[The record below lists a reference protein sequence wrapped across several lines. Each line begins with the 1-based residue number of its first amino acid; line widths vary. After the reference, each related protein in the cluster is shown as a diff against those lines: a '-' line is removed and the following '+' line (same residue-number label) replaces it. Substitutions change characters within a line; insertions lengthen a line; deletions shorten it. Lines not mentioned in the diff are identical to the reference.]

1 MDFHTMVSSFKRS
14 VLEEE
19 EISELTKASR
29 DRVERYIKDG
39 TPGRHTPRFSFENLF
54 GGQDIMRVMIPLG
67 TEIAGQATDMFE
79 RIVARG
85 WKPAF
90 TFKKVV
96 QKMRDVG
103 GREYE
108 KTLDL
113 PVLTMKKE
121 VEKVIPKGP
130 RAGEKITSVQKI
142 SLGKLVERFGTDE
155 DKAWWKENQ
164 NSLREMDNVQKYF
177 LKPYLNSFTT
187 SVGDSPQIV
196 ISRHPIDVARM
207 SDFSTTRSCHS
218 EGSSHFNCAIDES
231 KGHGMVAYLVRGR
244 DVKDYDLVN
253 RINDEE
259 IFGDQQVNFDG
270 PEPIARVRIYKLHNT
285 DTEQDFGVAESRVY
299 GVNVPDFLPA
309 VRQWLRQNQ
318 RDMWADEEGNID
330 PSAIG
335 NGDFIRIG
343 GSYADAEQSGGEIGD
358 LVAALFKDT
367 PLEEQADDIFGG
379 VGYRHEDYYDE
390 ESSDLIDIASNQV
403 VELVNAANRILDDG
417 DVPMGVYADV
427 EEGWDDIPFYVQG
440 GFSVDFK
447 FEYNDEW
454 DNNENRPL
462 VPDYR
467 SSWQHQREFAEEI
480 YTALYDK
487 ANIYGTGNQEI
498 ESSEENN
505 EITISYRDTF
515 EFETTGMESVEQLE
529 YQIDEALDKF
539 NDGYNTVYGVI
550 RKHLIEEGY
559 LPAGAFE
566 QTVQKLTGDDF
577 KGYKNLS
584 VLYDEEDPGDGIEI
598 INKETDPAMSMLTPY
613 GFAFHKVAKVD
624 GGAVGPFSVLAA
636 YQNDLRNPQ
645 RREQIN
651 ASIRSVFKKMANEA
665 FKYSLKQVPL
675 PFDKKFQAKPKNM
688 RDMMPMSFSAELGTS
703 TAELEP
709 KQFDVGVRFKLKIDF
724 RTSQEEID
732 RVEAFVEY
740 LDEHIDVLYKAA
752 ERVAQN
758 LRKQVASQLETQ
770 PVVQFEE
777 NTLRE
782 AIKKAIKE
790 RLLSEQ
796 SEFETRMFQVNLKI
810 QVDSSIGGGIE
821 QKLNRIR
828 AIEGVTVVSHDEP
841 QTSIGRETIEARI
854 KFHPDSDALRPGTY
868 VTQIL
873 VPEINSSKLVPGVK
887 VIDIVRGSLKRLDK

>member
-1 MDFHTMVSSFKRS
+1 MDFHTMVSDFKRS

-19 EISELTKASR
+19 EISELTKYSR
-29 DRVERYIKDG
+29 DRVKRYIKDG
-39 TPGRHTPRFSFENLF
+39 TPERHTPRISFEKLF

-67 TEIAGQATDMFE
+67 TEIAGQATNMFK
-79 RIVARG
+79 RIVDRG

-108 KTLDL
+108 KSLDL

-177 LKPYLNSFTT
+177 LKPYLNSFTR
-187 SVGDSPQIV
+187 SVGDSPQII

-218 EGSSHFNCAIDES
+218 EGSSHFDCAIAES
-231 KGHGMVAYLVRGR
+231 KGHGMVAYLVRGK
-244 DVKDYDLVN
+244 DVKDYNLVD

-259 IFGDQQVNFDG
+259 IFGDQQINFDG
-270 PEPIARVRIYKLHNT
+270 PEPIARVRIYKLFNP
-285 DTEQDFGVAESRVY
+285 DTEEEFGVPEARVY

-318 RDMWADEEGNID
+318 RDMWADEDGNID
-330 PSAIG
+330 EYALG
-335 NGDFIRIG
+335 ERDFIRIG
-343 GSYADAEQSGGEIGD
+343 GSYADVEQGGGHVGD
-358 LVAALFKDT
+358 LIMAMFEGT
-367 PLEEQADDIFGG
+367 PLFDQADNTFGG
-379 VGYRHEDYYDE
+379 LDYRHEDYYDE
-390 ESSDLIDIASNQV
+390 AKDSLLDTASNQV
-403 VELVNAANRILDDG
+403 AELVNAANRIIDDG
-417 DVPMGVYADV
+417 DAPMSVYADI

-467 SSWQHQREFAEEI
+467 SSWQHQREFAEQI

-487 ANIYGTGNQEI
+487 ARIYGSGNQEI

-515 EFETTGMESVEQLE
+515 EFQSAGMESVEQLE
-529 YQIDEALDKF
+529 YQIDEALDTF
-539 NDGYNTVYGVI
+539 NNGYDTVYGVI
-550 RKHLIEEGY
+550 RKHLIEEGF
-559 LPAGAFE
+559 LPEGAFE
-566 QTVQKLTGDDF
+566 RVAQKLTGDDF
-577 KGYKNLS
+577 KGYKNLT
-584 VLYDEEDPGDGIEI
+584 VLYDEEDPGDGIDI
-598 INKETDPAMSMLTPY
+598 IGKVTEPAMSMLPPGG
-613 GFAFHKVAKVD
+613 GFQFRKVAKID
-624 GGAVGPFSVLAA
+624 AGAVGPFSVLAA
-636 YQNDLRNPQ
+636 YQNDLRSPQ

-651 ASIRSVFKKMANEA
+651 ASIRRVFKKLANEA

-675 PFDKKFQAKPKNM
+675 PFDKKFQVKPKNM
-688 RDMMPMSFSAELGTS
+688 RDMMPMSFTAELGAP

-709 KQFDVGVRFKLKIDF
+709 KQFDVGVRFKLKINF
-724 RTSQEEID
+724 RTSEEEID

-752 ERVAQN
+752 ERVAQD
-758 LRKQVASQLETQ
+758 LRKQVAARLETQ
-770 PVVQFEE
+770 PNIQFEE
-777 NTLRE
+777 SALRE

-796 SEFETRMFQVNLKI
+796 SEFQTRMFQVGLRI
-810 QVDSSIGGGIE
+810 QVDSSVGGGIE

-828 AIEGVTVVSHDEP
+828 AIEGVTVVSHDWP
-841 QTSIGRETIEARI
+841 RGHRSKNQIPPRLRCTPSRHICHADSCAR
-854 KFHPDSDALRPGTY
+854 D
-868 VTQIL
+868 
-873 VPEINSSKLVPGVK
+873 
-887 VIDIVRGSLKRLDK
+887 